1 MPQYYVE
8 VRVDFSGYLE
18 AENAEAAEQMAFTAW
33 GEELGYDGVYSVEV
47 EEQEEEG
54 CMHCE
59 GSGTDIHEND
69 CDYCDGTGVDNA

>member
-18 AENAEAAEQMAFTAW
+18 AENEDEAEQMAFTAW

-47 EEQEEEG
+47 ELAMEDEEE
-54 CMHCE
+54 E
-59 GSGTDIHEND
+59 ED
-69 CDYCDGTGVDNA
+69 

>member
-18 AENAEAAEQMAFTAW
+18 AENAEDAEQKAFTAW
-33 GEELGYDGVYSVEV
+33 GEELSYDGVYSVEV
-47 EEQEEEG
+47 EEEEEA

-59 GSGTDIHEND
+59 GKGTDIHDNE
-69 CDYCDGTGVDNA
+69 CDYCDGTGESNA